1 MDTLLERRNLA
12 KEDNNAQKGIDDKI
26 RRLAG
31 SSREQEFTLPDMP
44 LRGEV
49 DFSKLKPL
57 NVTSI
62 SNKDGNSITE
72 VFGIPDNV
80 SNFKL
85 VKNLL
90 VEMPQLPKSLKTLNL
105 DGNHI
110 EKANLSELTRLKV
123 ANLSNNRLT
132 SLTKKDLPDSLEEL
146 YIDNNDIKLLNLI
159 DLQSLRI
166 LHCRNN
172 KMLRID
178 NIPPSLVDLQV
189 EGGNPSI
196 RLDYAFMPNN
206 TGDEEHA
213 GYITEEEF
221 VKSMHDYFA
230 LKAKYERREIADRH
244 ELMYDAIMVKKMGK
258 HQAKKIV
265 KRFRPKCVNCKR
277 PVGTVFNMRE
287 NRLMA
292 YCGDTRDPCALKIN
306 IFKGEF
312 ENDDEYAKYNTKT
325 LMEIKEQII
334 RQKMDVLFNY
344 ASEEKT
350 VAKFKD
356 LIEDYNLYSS
366 INKLD
371 LDMREEKRFNVH
383 KREIIKAKMAKISE
397 IKATMNTHMDEYAE
411 NGNRDE
417 LNTAMNIYIREY
429 IPEIESARLMKYEI
443 TEMITKDDEQSRV
456 RVLNQCP
463 ASLRRLE
470 TMLGEGPKVLKYVTG
485 KTAVPVQNNDNS
497 GAKGLN
503 DSHEKLTDE
512 GIE

>member
-1 MDTLLERRNLA
+1 MNTLLERRNLA

-26 RRLAG
+26 QRLAG

-49 DFSKLKPL
+49 NFSKLKPL

-72 VFGIPDNV
+72 VFGIPDGV
-80 SNFKL
+80 TNFKL

-90 VEMPQLPKSLKTLNL
+90 VELPQLPKSLKTLNL
-105 DGNHI
+105 DGNYI
-110 EKANLSELTRLKV
+110 EKANLSDLSQLKV
-123 ANLSNNRLT
+123 ANLNDNKLT
-132 SLTKKDLPDSLEEL
+132 SLTKKDLPESLEEL

-159 DLQSLRI
+159 NLQSLRI
-166 LHCRNN
+166 LHCKNN

-196 RLDYAFMPNN
+196 KLDYAFMPN
-206 TGDEEHA
+206 TADEENA
-213 GYITEEEF
+213 SYVTEEEF

-230 LKAKYERREIADRH
+230 LKAKYEKREIADRH
-244 ELMYDAIMVKKMGK
+244 DLMYDAIMVKKQGK
-258 HQAKKIV
+258 LQARKLA

-292 YCGDTRDPCALKIN
+292 YCGDKREPCALKIN
-306 IFKGEF
+306 IFKSEF
-312 ENDDEYAKYNTKT
+312 ENDDKYAKYNTST
-325 LMEIKEQII
+325 LTEIKEQII

-366 INKLD
+366 IKKLD

-383 KREIIKAKMAKISE
+383 KREIIKTKMAKIAE
-397 IKATMNTHMDEYAE
+397 IKATMNTHMDEYADT
-411 NGNRDE
+411 GNRDE

-429 IPEIESARLMKYEI
+429 IPEIESARLMKYEV
-443 TEMITKDDEQSRV
+443 TEMIIKDEEPSGV
-456 RVLNQCP
+456 RVLNQCT

-470 TMLGEGPKVLKYVTG
+470 TLVGEGPKVLKYVTG
-485 KTAVPVQNNDNS
+485 NPVVPVQDEEVFENDDNNEEEPE
-497 GAKGLN
+497 N
-503 DSHEKLTDE
+503 D
-512 GIE
+512 